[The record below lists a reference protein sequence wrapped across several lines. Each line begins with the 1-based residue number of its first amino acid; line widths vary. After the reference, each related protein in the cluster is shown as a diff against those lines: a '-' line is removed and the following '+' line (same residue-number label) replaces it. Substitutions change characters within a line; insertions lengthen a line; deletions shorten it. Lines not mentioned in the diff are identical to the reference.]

1 MTTLLSKDSIQDPYP
16 WDKAI
21 KRGIISFLFSR
32 LLTILGA
39 GIVVVGN
46 TVRDNWAGIVP
57 VRGLTGLVRVFD
69 NWDGHWYLQVVR
81 YGYPHIIRPNVTY
94 AHPDARAA
102 FFPLFPKL
110 VHYVD
115 LIVPGGPVATALL
128 VNIIVSFFFIYLIGC
143 IAREL
148 FDNKTAEKSMII
160 AAFFPGSF
168 VLTMAYSEALILTI
182 AALCFVAL
190 RRHSWVWAGILA
202 MLTTMGRPNGI
213 AIIAACAVASFRA
226 IRDERDWRSLFAPL
240 LAPWGFIGFMIFL
253 RYRTHEPW
261 AWFRVQRQAW
271 KEGTSFGATAVERTF
286 RFLLHPLSSPTT
298 VLTGVTVIAMVIAL
312 WFLYKYRLPAMY
324 NAYIAVVL
332 ALMLIPATVTA
343 RPRFLF
349 TAFPLIFPV
358 ARALRD
364 DDDSWWPLTLVV
376 FGAGLVTITAVYGV
390 RGAIP

>member
-1 MTTLLSKDSIQDPYP
+1 MTTTFSNDSLQDPYP
-16 WDKAI
+16 WDRAL
-21 KRGIISFLFSR
+21 KRGMIGFLVSR

-69 NWDGHWYLQVVR
+69 NWDGHWYLEVVR
-81 YGYPHIIRPNVTY
+81 IGYPRIIRPNATY
-94 AHPDARAA
+94 AYSDARAA
-102 FFPLFPKL
+102 FFPLFPRT
-110 VHYVD
+110 VHYLD
-115 LIVPGGPVATALL
+115 LFIPGGPVASALL
-128 VNIIVSFFFIYLIGC
+128 LNVIVSFFFIFLIGY
-143 IAREL
+143 IARDL
-148 FDNKTAEKSMII
+148 FDNKTAEKSMIL
-160 AAFFPGSF
+160 AALFPGSF
-168 VLTMAYSEALILTI
+168 VLSMAYSEALMITL
-182 AALCFVAL
+182 AALCFIAL
-190 RRHSWVWAGILA
+190 RRRSWVWAGTLA
-202 MLTTMGRPNGI
+202 MLATLARPNGTALVI
-213 AIIAACAVASFRA
+213 ACAVASYLA
-226 IRDERDWRSLFAPL
+226 IRDEKDWKSLCAPL
-240 LAPWGFIGFMIFL
+240 IAPWGFVGFMFFL
-253 RYRTHEPW
+253 RHQTREPW

-286 RFLLHPLSSPTT
+286 HFLLHPLSSPTT
-298 VLTGVTVIAMVIAL
+298 ALTGTTVIAMVIAL

-324 NAYIAVVL
+324 NSYIAVVL

-364 DDDSWWPLTLVV
+364 DDDSWWVLLVV
-376 FGAGLVTITAVYGV
+376 LFGSALVTITAVYGV